1 MPEQNTN
8 NIEQNVNRRDVRRN
22 SSNQIVSYP
31 ISTDDDMV
39 YGVHKIPA
47 ITTLFDKETYNKTI
61 DTLSD
66 EFITP
71 LPDVPLEVVKTNYI
85 SELRIYKN
93 GQPNPEF
100 TEEFNDIFSGRYE
113 LTDGAR
119 THTGWRDTHTINP
132 VTLNNDGRDRGLS
145 FNGYDVIPFDNA
157 VMGPG
162 LEDGGYRITKEL
174 IDSGKSIRLKTVIG
188 VANETLSPIE
198 FYISFRRDRAP
209 WSPMETFEED
219 VETYPAGSYRYMAHR
234 LDIENGD
241 MKENDIWSVQMKVN
255 SNLNTFLYGGK
266 SLFEVEIYDG
276 ENPAGDWPRG
286 TVDKFGSP
294 VSLAANTSGDGT
306 TTR

>member
-132 VTLNNDGRDRGLS
+132 VTLNSDGRARGLS
-145 FNGYDVIPFDNA
+145 FEGYDVIPFDNA

-188 VANETLSPIE
+188 VANETSSPIE

-209 WSPMETFEED
+209 WTPLETFEED
-219 VETYPAGSYRYMAHR
+219 VETYPGGSYRYMAHR
-234 LDIENGD
+234 LDIDNSD

-294 VSLAANTSGDGT
+294 VSLAANASGDGT